1 MSGPTKKV
9 ADMTAK
15 AVKKI
20 DWDGMAK
27 MIVSEEARKE
37 FFNLRRTFEEV
48 NHTLQTKFSMVID
61 NLYFVFHLAHR
72 FLGFSTD
79 LGSRVFLNFSIS
91 RFFFS
96 LVDYCNYF
104 DFQEPVP
111 IDWEKYR
118 KGIGSKFVDM
128 YKEAY
133 DSTFSCLLLS
143 YSHSMLSYL

>member
-48 NHTLQTKFSMVID
+48 NHTLETKFSMVID
-61 NLYFVFHLAHR
+61 NLYFVLHLAHR
-72 FLGFSTD
+72 FLGVFRD
-79 LGSRVFLNFSIS
+79 LGSRVCLEFI
-91 RFFFS
+91 
-96 LVDYCNYF
+96 
-104 DFQEPVP
+104 DF
-111 IDWEKYR
+111 
-118 KGIGSKFVDM
+118 
-128 YKEAY
+128 
-133 DSTFSCLLLS
+133 
-143 YSHSMLSYL
+143 

>member
-79 LGSRVFLNFSIS
+79 LGSRVYLEF
-91 RFFFS
+91 
-96 LVDYCNYF
+96 F
-104 DFQEPVP
+104 DF
-111 IDWEKYR
+111 
-118 KGIGSKFVDM
+118 
-128 YKEAY
+128 
-133 DSTFSCLLLS
+133 
-143 YSHSMLSYL
+143 